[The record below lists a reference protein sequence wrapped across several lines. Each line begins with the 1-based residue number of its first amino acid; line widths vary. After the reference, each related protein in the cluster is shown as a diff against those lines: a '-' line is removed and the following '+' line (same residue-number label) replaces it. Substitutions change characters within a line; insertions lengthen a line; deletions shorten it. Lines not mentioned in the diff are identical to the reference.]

1 MQNNFY
7 FKGNFSNI
15 YKKPSKKSE
24 VTSQIIYGEE
34 FKILSKNKSWI
45 KIKTLFD
52 NYKGFIINSK
62 YVEKFSPNYK
72 VSSLKAKIYKKP
84 GIKTNSWLP
93 LASKLSVLEQKKNYV
108 QIEKSKW
115 IKKIDIKKLNHKDKN
130 YIKMF
135 KKFLNVKYVWGGKTF
150 KGIDCSAL
158 LQIFFS
164 YNNSF
169 YPRDTKD
176 QIKYTKKNLKKR
188 KFKKGDI
195 IFWKGH
201 VAMCL
206 NSKKLI
212 HAYGPE
218 KKVIIMPIIE
228 TINRIKRTA
237 KLKVKKISR
246 IKY

>member
-52 NYKGFIINSK
+52 NYKGFIRNSK

-93 LASKLSVLEQKKNYV
+93 LASKLSVLEQKKN
-108 QIEKSKW
+108 
-115 IKKIDIKKLNHKDKN
+115 
-130 YIKMF
+130 
-135 KKFLNVKYVWGGKTF
+135 
-150 KGIDCSAL
+150 
-158 LQIFFS
+158 
-164 YNNSF
+164 
-169 YPRDTKD
+169 
-176 QIKYTKKNLKKR
+176 
-188 KFKKGDI
+188 
-195 IFWKGH
+195 
-201 VAMCL
+201 
-206 NSKKLI
+206 
-212 HAYGPE
+212 
-218 KKVIIMPIIE
+218 
-228 TINRIKRTA
+228 
-237 KLKVKKISR
+237 
-246 IKY
+246 

>member
-130 YIKMF
+130 YIKIF

-206 NSKKLI
+206 NSKQLI

-228 TINRIKRTA
+228 TINRIKRTT
-237 KLKVKKISR
+237 KLKVKKISK

>member
-130 YIKMF
+130 FIKMF

-150 KGIDCSAL
+150 
-158 LQIFFS
+158 
-164 YNNSF
+164 
-169 YPRDTKD
+169 
-176 QIKYTKKNLKKR
+176 
-188 KFKKGDI
+188 
-195 IFWKGH
+195 
-201 VAMCL
+201 
-206 NSKKLI
+206 
-212 HAYGPE
+212 
-218 KKVIIMPIIE
+218 
-228 TINRIKRTA
+228 
-237 KLKVKKISR
+237 
-246 IKY
+246 

>member
-130 YIKMF
+130 YIKIF

-228 TINRIKRTA
+228 TINRIERIA
-237 KLKVKKISR
+237 KLKVKKISK

>member
-130 YIKMF
+130 YIKIF

-206 NSKKLI
+206 NSKQLI

-228 TINRIKRTA
+228 TINRIERIA

>member
-62 YVEKFSPNYK
+62 YVKKFSPNYK

-108 QIEKSKW
+108 QIEKNKW

-206 NSKKLI
+206 NSKQLI

-228 TINRIKRTA
+228 TINRIERIA
-237 KLKVKKISR
+237 KLKVKKISK